1 MYKVICLLC
10 LVTFS
15 YATNLI
21 DIYLSEGIQAVEKEI
36 QKKLV
41 LKETWKE
48 KLQDYNAT
56 FGYYENLETLLV
68 ANKKKKTLHAYK
80 VNGKKLESLETY
92 DVIVGKDGDKEK
104 EGDLKTPLGA
114 YDITR
119 KFTPSDPFYGPLAYA
134 LSYPDTLDKVQGK
147 NGYGIWIHGSPMD
160 GSQRDPMSKGCIV
173 MENDIIKAF
182 DTKINPNSALTLVA
196 EDEMPRTNVDELS
209 FILAELYRWKEA
221 WTYNNLEEYLSFYS
235 EEFKRFDGKNK
246 EEFSQ
251 MKRYVFSQSDDKE
264 IRFSNINI
272 SLYPNIEGKH
282 LFKVSFF
289 EDYKSKRHTFKGNK
303 ELFVELKDGK
313 FSIIVEK

>member
-48 KLQDYNAT
+48 KLQDYNTT

-114 YDITR
+114 YDITK

>member
-1 MYKVICLLC
+1 
-10 LVTFS
+10 
-15 YATNLI
+15 LI

-48 KLQDYNAT
+48 KLKDYNTT

-80 VNGKKLESLETY
+80 INGKKLESLETY
-92 DVIVGKDGDKEK
+92 NVIVGKDGDKEK

-114 YDITR
+114 YDITK

-209 FILAELYRWKEA
+209 FMLAELYRWKEA
-221 WTYNNLEEYLSFYS
+221 WTYNKLEEYLSFYS

-264 IRFSNINI
+264 IKFSNINI

-282 LFKVSFF
+282 LFKISFF

>member
-48 KLQDYNAT
+48 KLKDYNTT

-80 VNGKKLESLETY
+80 INGKKLESLETY
-92 DVIVGKDGDKEK
+92 NVIVGKDGDKEK

-114 YDITR
+114 YDITK

>member
-48 KLQDYNAT
+48 KLKDYNTT

-80 VNGKKLESLETY
+80 INGKKLESLETY
-92 DVIVGKDGDKEK
+92 NVIVGKDGDKEK

-114 YDITR
+114 YDITK

-209 FILAELYRWKEA
+209 FMLAELYRWKEA
-221 WTYNNLEEYLSFYS
+221 WTYNKLEEYLSFYS

-264 IRFSNINI
+264 IKFSNINI

-282 LFKVSFF
+282 LFKISFF

>member
-21 DIYLSEGIQAVEKEI
+21 DIYLSDGIQAVEKEI

-48 KLQDYNAT
+48 KLKDYNTT

-80 VNGKKLESLETY
+80 INGKKLESLETY
-92 DVIVGKDGDKEK
+92 NVIVGKDGDKEK

-114 YDITR
+114 YDITK

-209 FILAELYRWKEA
+209 FMLAELYRWKEA
-221 WTYNNLEEYLSFYS
+221 WTYNKLEEYLSFYS

-264 IRFSNINI
+264 IKFSNINI

-282 LFKVSFF
+282 LFKISFF

>member
-1 MYKVICLLC
+1 MERKVKRLQYYFWVLWK
-10 LVTFS
+10 LRDTFS
-15 YATNLI
+15 
-21 DIYLSEGIQAVEKEI
+21 SKQKE
-36 QKKLV
+36 
-41 LKETWKE
+41 
-48 KLQDYNAT
+48 
-56 FGYYENLETLLV
+56 
-68 ANKKKKTLHAYK
+68 KTLHAYK
-80 VNGKKLESLETY
+80 INGKKLESLETY
-92 DVIVGKDGDKEK
+92 NVIVGKDGDKEK

-114 YDITR
+114 YDITK

-209 FILAELYRWKEA
+209 FMLAELYRWKEA
-221 WTYNNLEEYLSFYS
+221 WTYNKLEEYLSFYS

-264 IRFSNINI
+264 IKFSNINI

-282 LFKVSFF
+282 LFKISFF